1 MFFSFHE
8 REKAYTQKKK
18 ALFYNLLYSSLLQ
31 IVFSV
36 QYVNLHHQIRF
47 HTSLPLITHHQPT
60 SSHILGQKCSSQH
73 SLRSS
78 TSTPRGAASQH
89 GTTGTHRNKLL
100 LVGGLKATP
109 FIEWWLMLRSAQCF
123 PTEGGGNCWKVVLS
137 PWSQGLKSQGLNH
150 KGCLTSLGTS
160 TSPGPF
166 SFWKFDRIEQNFPGC
181 DLCSLPFPVCLWRG
195 SGLVFSTT
203 THLVVNVAGRYL
215 HRCFFCRLN
224 KHQFLIH
231 VLLFSSHLRIPPLD
245 LLQLDS
251 VFLCTRELKLDTV
264 LWMSSQ
270 KS

>member
-1 MFFSFHE
+1 MSTSKVSSLITVLVDARIVKIRGSFYGPILCKVNKTHNRPICTYQNQSFDPLGMFFSFHE

-109 FIEWWLMLRSAQCF
+109 FIE
-123 PTEGGGNCWKVVLS
+123 
-137 PWSQGLKSQGLNH
+137 
-150 KGCLTSLGTS
+150 
-160 TSPGPF
+160 
-166 SFWKFDRIEQNFPGC
+166 
-181 DLCSLPFPVCLWRG
+181 
-195 SGLVFSTT
+195 
-203 THLVVNVAGRYL
+203 
-215 HRCFFCRLN
+215 
-224 KHQFLIH
+224 
-231 VLLFSSHLRIPPLD
+231 
-245 LLQLDS
+245 
-251 VFLCTRELKLDTV
+251 
-264 LWMSSQ
+264 
-270 KS
+270 